1 MMADTGHDFTFD
13 LNHVLQHVKVEIT
26 EPCEET
32 GETET
37 CDEIEEIEPSE
48 ETEETEPSEE
58 IDFQVIKIEIID
70 EDESD
75 LDTQQ
80 SETSNVNLGHQEC
93 PITQEIQMTNFT
105 DCNNPWSLAGTAKAD
120 DSPFPVAIFM
130 AGHSPVFGVPVSEVQ
145 NFKQEKETLIEM
157 GVFSSRI
164 QEKIEENH
172 PIGTVFGKEVK
183 FASCQ
188 PTINNQC
195 PLCLKQFSRSSILK
209 THLLVHS
216 GEKPFICPTCH
227 KGFSHRTYLKNHQLV
242 HTGEKPFKCSICRKA
257 FSCPSHVN
265 RHLRIHTGEK
275 PYKCSTCHQAFTCSS
290 HLKRHQLTHTGEK
303 PFPCQ
308 TCHKSFTRSSHLKRH
323 QLSHSGEKPF
333 KCPTC
338 LKAFSGSSYLK
349 AHQQIHT
356 REETS

>member
-145 NFKQEKETLIEM
+145 VIKQEKE
-157 GVFSSRI
+157 V
-164 QEKIEENH
+164 
-172 PIGTVFGKEVK
+172 
-183 FASCQ
+183 AS
-188 PTINNQC
+188 
-195 PLCLKQFSRSSILK
+195 
-209 THLLVHS
+209 
-216 GEKPFICPTCH
+216 G
-227 KGFSHRTYLKNHQLV
+227 
-242 HTGEKPFKCSICRKA
+242 
-257 FSCPSHVN
+257 
-265 RHLRIHTGEK
+265 
-275 PYKCSTCHQAFTCSS
+275 
-290 HLKRHQLTHTGEK
+290 
-303 PFPCQ
+303 
-308 TCHKSFTRSSHLKRH
+308 KSFFL
-323 QLSHSGEKPF
+323 Q
-333 KCPTC
+333 
-338 LKAFSGSSYLK
+338 
-349 AHQQIHT
+349 
-356 REETS
+356 